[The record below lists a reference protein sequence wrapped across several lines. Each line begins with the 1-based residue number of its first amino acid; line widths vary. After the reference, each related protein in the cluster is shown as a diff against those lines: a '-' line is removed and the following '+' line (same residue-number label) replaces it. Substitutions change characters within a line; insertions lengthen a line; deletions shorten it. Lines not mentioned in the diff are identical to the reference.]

1 MTKKRVC
8 FLSMDS
14 LDGYVSDDE
23 LAIAPL
29 AELGC
34 RVETRSWRDETVKWN
49 DFDAVVIRTTWDYQR
64 DPEGF
69 IRVLE
74 NIEDSSARLE
84 NPLDIVRWN
93 LSKTY
98 LREMDER
105 GCPIVPTIWGEC
117 YSAANFA
124 GWHDRFDTDE
134 LIVKPIVSAT
144 AEHTYR
150 LSGYDP
156 TLENVFEGRE
166 FMVQPFIRSIVSE
179 GEYSLFYFGSEFSH
193 AINKSPKAA
202 DFRVQEEHGGLI
214 TAVEPRADLLEA
226 GGHALSLIDRELL
239 YARIDLVRGPD
250 DGFALMEL
258 ELIEPALYFR
268 MDADAAG
275 MFARHLDR
283 RLG

>member
-29 AELGC
+29 TELGW
-34 RVETRSWRDETVKWN
+34 RVETRSWRDKTVDWN
-49 DFDAVVIRTTWDYQR
+49 EFDAVIIRTTWDYQR
-64 DPEGF
+64 DPEAF
-69 IRVLE
+69 VSVLE
-74 NIEDSSARLE
+74 KIENSSAKLE

-98 LREMDER
+98 LKEMNER
-105 GCPIVPTIWGEC
+105 GCQIVPTIWGER
-117 YSAANFA
+117 YSADNFA
-124 GWHDRFDTDE
+124 GWIDRFGGE
-134 LIVKPIVSAT
+134 LIVKPLVSAT

-150 LSGYDP
+150 LKCYDSA
-156 TLENVFEGRE
+156 LENVFEGQA
-166 FMVQPFIRSIVSE
+166 FMVQPFLQSIVTE
-179 GEYSLFYFGSEFSH
+179 GEFSLFYFGGEFSH
-193 AINKSPKAA
+193 AINKAPKAF

-214 TAVEPRADLLEA
+214 TALQPGADLLEA
-226 GGHALSLIDRELL
+226 GGRAIGLIDRELL

-250 DGFALMEL
+250 DEFALMEL

-268 MDADAAG
+268 MDPDAAG